1 MKYSLASYTHGVLA
15 LLLAALFL
23 YAGVKKFIPKDRPV
37 NPKANLA
44 YVEAIETNTFERPTS
59 FRLAVKMLSTSGF
72 LKLIGVIQLLAGLLI
87 VIPKTRLIGLVF
99 LLPITLNIF
108 AFHLFMDDRMDE
120 NVETG
125 LFFLVNLML
134 VGSYYKKIATLFGA
148 KINSLE

>member
-1 MKYSLASYTHGVLA
+1 MKHLLATYTHGIFA

-44 YVEAIETNTFERPTS
+44 YVEAIETNTFEQPVT
-59 FRLAVKMLSTSGF
+59 FRLAVKMLSASGF
-72 LKLIGVIQLLAGLLI
+72 LKLIGVIQFLAGLLI
-87 VIPKTRLIGLVF
+87 LIPKTRLIGLVF

-108 AFHLFMDDRMDE
+108 AFHLFMDNRMDE

-125 LFFLVNLML
+125 LFFLVNLLL
-134 VGSYYKKIATLFGA
+134 VLSYYKKIATLFGA
-148 KINSLE
+148 KIKFS

>member
-1 MKYSLASYTHGVLA
+1 MKHSLVSYTHGVFA

-37 NPKANLA
+37 NPKANSA
-44 YVEAIETNTFERPTS
+44 YVEAIETNTFEQPTT
-59 FRLAVKMLSTSGF
+59 FRLAVKMLSASGF

-87 VIPKTRLIGLVF
+87 LFPKTRLIGLVF

-108 AFHLFMDDRMDE
+108 AFHLFMDNRVDE

-125 LFFLVNLML
+125 LFFLVNLFL
-134 VGSYYKKIATLFGA
+134 VGSYYRKIATLFGA
-148 KINSLE
+148 KIKFL